1 MIRIIMSSCTD
12 EGVQLTKIVR
22 LDNVSILG
30 ITQDFS

>member
-22 LDNVSILG
+22 LDVSILG
-30 ITQDFS
+30 KTQHVS